1 MDRRGEEGRQRRAA
15 EMGEAT
21 GRTERPDPE
30 CRLLVEGE
38 IDESKECITVDWCC
52 LEGLWG

>member
-1 MDRRGEEGRQRRAA
+1 MR
-15 EMGEAT
+15 EAT

-30 CRLLVEGE
+30 CRLLVVRG
-38 IDESKECITVDWCC
+38 IDESKECIAVDWCC